1 MYQNLA
7 TIAIFL
13 LVYSCLAGGLQ
24 RTWISGAILVT
35 AFGFVAGPTCLG
47 LLDWELDRDTMRGLA
62 EMTLAVMLFTDAALA
77 DLGVISKNR
86 GLPLRLLLIGL
97 PLTILLG
104 FGVAAFLVVGPS
116 LYVLAL
122 LATMLAPTDAA
133 LGNAVV
139 SNPAVPNRVRQS
151 LSFESGLNDGIC
163 VPVLLVF
170 LTLALGQAEEHGG
183 VLSLA
188 IFLVLEEIGIGLAV
202 GLGLTFLGIRLFRM
216 AGKRDWI
223 TPNWIR
229 LSIPALALGS
239 FALAQSVGGSGFIA
253 AFCGGL
259 LFRVLA
265 KGEREKFLQA
275 AESVGGLLGLVTW
288 TMFGAVVVGSAIS
301 SFNWLIVLYSVLSL
315 TVIRMLPVFLALT
328 GSGLST
334 ESKLFVGWF
343 GPRGLASIVFAV
355 IVLNSGLPNT
365 GPIAMTVV
373 CTVLLSV
380 IFHGITANPWSKAYG
395 KRDAQLKID

>member
-1 MYQNLA
+1 MYHNLA
-7 TIAIFL
+7 IIAIFL
-13 LVYSCLAGGLQ
+13 LIYTCVAGGFE
-24 RTWISGAILVT
+24 RTRISSAMLFT
-35 AFGFVAGPTCLG
+35 AFGFVVGPACLG
-47 LLDWELDRDTMRGLA
+47 LLDWEMDRDLMRELA
-62 EMTLAVMLFTDAALA
+62 EMTLAVMLFTDAALV
-77 DLGVISKNR
+77 DMEVVRKNR
-86 GLPLRLLLIGL
+86 GLPIRLLLIGL
-97 PLTILLG
+97 PLTLLLG
-104 FGVAAFLVVGPS
+104 FGVATFLVAGPS
-116 LYVLAL
+116 LYMLAL

-139 SNPAVPNRVRQS
+139 TNPVVPNRVRQS
-151 LSFESGLNDGIC
+151 LSIESGLNDGIC

-183 VLSLA
+183 ALSLA
-188 IFLVLEEIGIGLAV
+188 IILVLEEIGIGLAV
-202 GLGLTFLGIRLFRM
+202 GLGLTFLAIRLFRV

-223 TPNWIR
+223 TSNWIR
-229 LSIPALALGS
+229 LSIPALALAS
-239 FALAQSVGGSGFIA
+239 FATAQSVGGSGFIA

-259 LFRVLA
+259 LFRVLT
-265 KGEREKFLQA
+265 KEEREKLLHS
-275 AESVGGLLGLVTW
+275 AETVGGLLSLVTW
-288 TMFGAVVVGSAIS
+288 IMFGAVVVGSAFS
-301 SFNWLIVLYSVLSL
+301 SFTWTIVLYSVLSL

-355 IVLNSGLPNT
+355 IVLNSELQNT

-380 IFHGITANPWSKAYG
+380 IFHGITANPWAKAYG
-395 KRDAQLKID
+395 KRYALKQ

>member
-7 TIAIFL
+7 TIAIFVL
-13 LVYSCLAGGLQ
+13 IYSCLTGGLE
-24 RTWISGAILVT
+24 RTRISGAMLFT
-35 AFGFVAGPTCLG
+35 AFGFVVGPTCLG
-47 LLDWELDRDTMRGLA
+47 LLDWELNRDTMRELA

-77 DLGVISKNR
+77 DLGVIRKNR
-86 GLPLRLLLIGL
+86 GLPVRLLLIGL

-104 FGVAAFLVVGPS
+104 FGVATFLVAGPS
-116 LYVLAL
+116 LYMLAL

-139 SNPAVPNRVRQS
+139 TNPAVPNRLRQS
-151 LSFESGLNDGIC
+151 LSMESGLNDGIC

-183 VLSLA
+183 TLSLA
-188 IFLVLEEIGIGLAV
+188 ILLVSEEIGIGLAV
-202 GLGLTFLGIRLFRM
+202 GLVLTFLGILLFRV

-229 LSIPALALGS
+229 LSIPALALAC
-239 FALAQSVGGSGFIA
+239 FALAQSIGGSGFIA

-259 LFRVLA
+259 LFRILG
-265 KGEREKFLQA
+265 KEEREKLLHG
-275 AESVGGLLGLVTW
+275 AETVGGFLSLVTW
-288 TMFGAVVVGSAIS
+288 IMFGAVVVGFAIS
-301 SFNWLIVLYSVLSL
+301 SFTWMIVLYSVLSL

-334 ESKLFVGWF
+334 EGKLFVGWF

-373 CTVLLSV
+373 
-380 IFHGITANPWSKAYG
+380 
-395 KRDAQLKID
+395 